1 MVVYYNQD
9 KTTDHPKEDKEMKMA
24 THRTQIT
31 YLVIDHEDNARQYQF
46 DTKESA
52 IKWGKELV
60 EEFETDPE
68 NVAVIERE
76 YDEFGN
82 WISQRYI

>member
-1 MVVYYNQD
+1 MFELSD
-9 KTTDHPKEDKEMKMA
+9 KEDKGMKMA
-24 THRTQIT
+24 THKIHTV
-31 YLVIDHEDNARQYQF
+31 YFVIDHEDNARRYRF
-46 DTKESA
+46 EDKEA
-52 IKWGKELV
+52 ALRWKQELV

-82 WISQRYI
+82 WGLSQRCV